1 MRGKLKKESAA
12 FIYSVQEFL
21 TCSAE
26 VTKEP
31 PVLRRFVETKN
42 WKAAL
47 RAQDEMIKMATKVR
61 IHMIRNIHGL
71 ANFYYT

>member
-1 MRGKLKKESAA
+1 MKFGVLQGKMKKESAA
-12 FIYSVQEFL
+12 FINSVQEFL

-26 VTKEP
+26 VAKEP
-31 PVLRRFVETKN
+31 PVLRRFVKTQN

-61 IHMIRNIHGL
+61 TDKML
-71 ANFYYT
+71 